1 MCGQSEA
8 DSAQHE
14 CRTDH
19 NGDGQCVDDSQSRST
34 IAYPPKQALPQSPT
48 RLPRQKHPSPLP
60 LLAIPLAIASFHP
73 ALLATRQKVVEP
85 KHVDVN
91 DEQDEARPHDQQ
103 PETRDREKQIL
114 RMANVLVKGAL
125 NDPSP
130 PEFGVVQL
138 NSARD
143 ESDQPSK
150 KINPPTLGRNSV
162 ER

>member
-8 DSAQHE
+8 DSAEHE

-19 NGDGQCVDDSQSRST
+19 NGDGQCVDDNQSRST
-34 IAYPPKQALPQSPT
+34 IAYPPKQALLQSPT
-48 RLPRQKHPSPLP
+48 RFSRQKHRSQLP
-60 LLAIPLAIASFHP
+60 FLTIRLSVPSFHS

-91 DEQDEARPHDQQ
+91 DEQNEARPHDQQ
-103 PETRDREKQIL
+103 PETCDCEKQIL

-130 PEFGVVQL
+130 PEFGVV
-138 NSARD
+138 
-143 ESDQPSK
+143 
-150 KINPPTLGRNSV
+150 
-162 ER
+162 